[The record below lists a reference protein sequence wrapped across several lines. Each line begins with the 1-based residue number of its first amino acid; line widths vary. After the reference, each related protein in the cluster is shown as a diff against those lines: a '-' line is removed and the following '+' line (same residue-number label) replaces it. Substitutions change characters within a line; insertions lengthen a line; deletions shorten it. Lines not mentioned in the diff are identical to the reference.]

1 MPADVAATWLEND
14 VSILDHSYGK
24 EDSKLGPEAE
34 SLNFA
39 SSTITRLLRLAEI
52 QKTQLQKEGI
62 SLTVQ
67 LSSDLARRPWQPF
80 NAELR

>member
-39 SSTITRLLRLAEI
+39 SSTITRLLRLAAA
-52 QKTQLQKEGI
+52 KRGHQLDG
-62 SLTVQ
+62 
-67 LSSDLARRPWQPF
+67 A
-80 NAELR
+80 AELRSSKAPLAAVQR